1 MDDRIQYTSF
11 VEQLTANQHLLYS
24 YINTLLA
31 GDANVRDVLQETN
44 MELWRKADLY
54 DPGRPFLAWAYRFAY
69 YRVLEYRR
77 SQRTSKVVFSD
88 DLLSRVEQA
97 CQQFTTDT
105 NDRLLA
111 LRVCLGELQPH
122 QQDLVRLKY
131 EERCSSTDISRRLGI
146 TEAQIG
152 GRLYRLRRLLHQC
165 VSRRVQAVI

>member
-1 MDDRIQYTSF
+1 MNDRIQYTSF
-11 VEQLTANQHLLYS
+11 VEQLTANQHLLYA

-44 MELWRKADLY
+44 MELWRKADRY
-54 DPGRPFLAWAYRFAY
+54 DPSKPFLAWAYRFAY
-69 YRVLEYRR
+69 YRVLEFRR

-88 DLLSRVEQA
+88 DLLSKVEQA
-97 CQQFTTDT
+97 CQQFNHDST
-105 NDRLLA
+105 DRLLA
-111 LRVCLGELQPH
+111 LRTCLGELQPR

-131 EERCSSTDISRRLGI
+131 EERCSSTEISRRLGI

-165 VSRRVQAVI
+165 VSRRIRALI